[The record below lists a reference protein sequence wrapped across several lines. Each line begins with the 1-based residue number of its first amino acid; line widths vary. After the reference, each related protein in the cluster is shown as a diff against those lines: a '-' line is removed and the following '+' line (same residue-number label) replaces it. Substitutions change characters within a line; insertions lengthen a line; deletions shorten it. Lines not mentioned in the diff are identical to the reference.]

1 MPWVFFKEDIINK
14 LNSENFY
21 LIIQCFSFKLLNRML
36 FFVLW
41 MPLKSRCS
49 LLIFR
54 SHGQSSRSNC
64 WYSYKWCLLVIFSP
78 LCLKV
83 TKLDAVDALRKYFR
97 SHGQRSRPN
106 CWSFKNVVCS
116 ISLGLFAGDVVKLG
130 TKMFPIDFLLTLLK
144 AKVKLLICT
153 PSVVCS
159 ISSDLLLDC

>member
-1 MPWVFFKEDIINK
+1 
-14 LNSENFY
+14 
-21 LIIQCFSFKLLNRML
+21 ML

-49 LLIFR
+49 LLI
-54 SHGQSSRSNC
+54 
-64 WYSYKWCLLVIFSP
+64 
-78 LCLKV
+78 
-83 TKLDAVDALRKYFR
+83 FR